1 MYRHFKSDQRF
12 QLTRSH
18 WSCTK
23 ILIGSKRNWFRIHQ
37 KSWNFKERIY
47 KRSTKIKNWK
57 VNEVIGSKIRIK
69 TADQWC
75 RSSCQEIFLSGLF
88 SNSSLKI
95 KLKALLWFVDP
106 SSSHGKLFQ
115 PLAEKNRF
123 DNRAQSNLDTGY
135 FPAKLDG
142 KEGYDILHKG
152 IYWQSGTNGFVII
165 HSCYKS
171 WVINMNY

>member
-1 MYRHFKSDQRF
+1 MYRHFKSHKRF

-23 ILIGSKRNWFRIHQ
+23 IFVGSERNWFRIHQ
-37 KSWNFKERIY
+37 KSWNFKERINNT
-47 KRSTKIKNWK
+47 STNIKNW
-57 VNEVIGSKIRIK
+57 IDRFKIRIK
-69 TADQWC
+69 TADKWC
-75 RSSCQEIFLSGLF
+75 RSSCKEIFLSGLF
-88 SNSSLKI
+88 SNSYLSSTLSF
-95 KLKALLWFVDP
+95 KALFGFADQ
-106 SSSHGKLFQ
+106 SASHGKCFQ

-165 HSCYKS
+165 YSCYKS